1 MLIFPARDADAGNIF
16 WVLIFCD
23 ARKSIFRTFISRIRF
38 EYCVQKSYYDEYYED
53 QRADLNDNKYSRQ
66 YNSEMVNWIRRGD
79 QREGVDPKDL
89 CINALE
95 NKMELLIKVIE
106 SMQGLEIEKEED
118 QQKKISGSSY
128 IENRGERVNELER
141 KVQSEV
147 YVRSQ
152 ANRDKYS
159 SRDKGWTEEPQS
171 SRNAEHPQSN
181 AY

>member
-1 MLIFPARDADAGNIF
+1 MVDMN
-16 WVLIFCD
+16 
-23 ARKSIFRTFISRIRF
+23 
-38 EYCVQKSYYDEYYED
+38 YDQYYEY
-53 QRADLNDNKYSRQ
+53 QRADLYDNKYSRQ
-66 YNSEMVNWIRRGD
+66 YNSEMVNWIGRGD

-95 NKMELLIKVIE
+95 NKMELLIKVIQ
-106 SMQGLEIEKEED
+106 SMQDLEIEKEED
-118 QQKKISGSSY
+118 QQKKI
-128 IENRGERVNELER
+128 
-141 KVQSEV
+141 KV

-171 SRNAEHPQSN
+171 SRNAEHAQSN